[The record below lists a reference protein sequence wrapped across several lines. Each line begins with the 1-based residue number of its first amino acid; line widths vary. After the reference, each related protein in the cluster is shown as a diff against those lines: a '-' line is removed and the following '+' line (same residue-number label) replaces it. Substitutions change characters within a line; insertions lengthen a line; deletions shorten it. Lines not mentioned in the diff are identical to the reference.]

1 MATILVTGGCGYVGS
16 VLVRRLATEH
26 PTGTI
31 RILDNLLRDSHHALF
46 DLPAGPRYEFVRGD
60 LLDPDRIDRV
70 LDGVDTVF
78 HLAGLVRTPMTFE
91 NPTWMRQVNQWGTHR
106 LAEAARRAGVAR
118 FAFASSCA
126 VYGPGSDAS
135 EADEPKPLGPYAE
148 SKAEAERALRTIL
161 AGAVALAIVRLGT
174 VYGDAPAVRLDGA
187 PNRML
192 FDAATKRVV
201 AVHGSGEQRRPL
213 LHVRDAASAL
223 RFALRAAAGQVG
235 SGAPLVANAVAA
247 SPSMLELAR
256 SVAAHDPEVEVR
268 FTDQD
273 AVNRLSFSAT
283 SERLR
288 SLGWSPGVDHDEAVD
303 AFLGRLRGLRRP
315 MSD

>member
-16 VLVRRLATEH
+16 VLLRQLAAEH

-31 RILDNLLRDSHHALF
+31 RVLDNLLRDSHHALF
-46 DLPAGPRYEFVRGD
+46 DLPSGPRYEFVRGD
-60 LLDPDRIDRV
+60 LLDPDRVDRV

-118 FAFASSCA
+118 FVFASSCS
-126 VYGPGSDAS
+126 VYGPGVDAS
-135 EADEPKPLGPYAE
+135 EADEPTPLGPYAE

-161 AGAVALAIVRLGT
+161 AGRVALAIVRLGT

-192 FDAATKRVV
+192 FDAATTRIV

-223 RFALRAAAGQVG
+223 RFAAQAADRHDAHGPFVT
-235 SGAPLVANAVAA
+235 NAVAA
-247 SPSMLELAR
+247 SPTMLELAR
-256 SVAAHDPEVEVR
+256 SIAAQDPEVEVR
-268 FTDQD
+268 FADQD
-273 AVNRLSFSAT
+273 AVKRLTFSAT
-283 SERLR
+283 SGRLR
-288 SLGWSPGVDHDEAVD
+288 SLGWSPDVDHREAVR
-303 AFLGRLRGLRRP
+303 AFLARLGGLRKP
-315 MSD
+315 MSA